1 LCLGGEERE
10 AEGQSVRMVVDLS
23 PFAAVHPSSSSGR
36 NEKKRMRIARI
47 IERKK
52 I

>member
-1 LCLGGEERE
+1 VGGFCGVERG
-10 AEGQSVRMVVDLS
+10 AKGQRVRMVVDLS

-36 NEKKRMRIARI
+36 NGKKRMRI